1 MSAACVGQVRPLT
14 PAHGPFTLNSLA
26 CSVGRNMFILD
37 AGTEIEWDP
46 VVMAEDFEHKNVALV
61 AVIIGAVIL
70 LLGFT
75 GLVINLS

>member
-1 MSAACVGQVRPLT
+1 ML
-14 PAHGPFTLNSLA
+14 
-26 CSVGRNMFILD
+26 ILD